1 MRNGRR
7 TCHAASGTVYKY
19 LNFKF
24 GKSFLHALPGQRQH
38 SGTECGHRQR
48 YGSGSGGGGG
58 VQSRHFVAATAATLV
73 RRESGNLPCP
83 PLQPPLAGNLFFATG
98 VGSKKKAFFFFLQ
111 NLQVK
116 CLIFNDSINY
126 LYICVCR
133 KKRKKNPRKT
143 HNQTRP
149 PHASAPA
156 APP

>member
-38 SGTECGHRQR
+38 SGTECGRR
-48 YGSGSGGGGG
+48 KGERCG

-73 RRESGNLPCP
+73 RRESGNLPS
-83 PLQPPLAGNLFFATG
+83 PPLAAATG
-98 VGSKKKAFFFFLQ
+98 RQPFFLQLVSAVKKKCFFFLQ

-133 KKRKKNPRKT
+133 KKKRKKKQLRET

-149 PHASAPA
+149 PSPRLCPA
-156 APP
+156 

>member
-38 SGTECGHRQR
+38 SGTECGHRER
-48 YGSGSGGGGG
+48 GRGG

-83 PLQPPLAGNLFFATG
+83 PFAVATG
-98 VGSKKKAFFFFLQ
+98 RQPFFLQLVSAVKKKFSFFFFFAKL
-111 NLQVK
+111 
-116 CLIFNDSINY
+116 
-126 LYICVCR
+126 
-133 KKRKKNPRKT
+133 
-143 HNQTRP
+143 
-149 PHASAPA
+149 ASEMFDFQ
-156 APP
+156 

>member
-38 SGTECGHRQR
+38 SGTECGHRER
-48 YGSGSGGGGG
+48 GRGG

-83 PLQPPLAGNLFFATG
+83 PVCSRHWQATFFFFATG
-98 VGSKKKAFFFFLQ
+98 VGSKKKVFFFFFFLQ

-133 KKRKKNPRKT
+133 KKKKKKKPT
-143 HNQTRP
+143 
-149 PHASAPA
+149 
-156 APP
+156 